1 MKKTGK
7 NYHVKIIVTGSKIST
22 MSWASIVNLHLLIL
36 NFHRWKEPLMNASRL
51 VFLNQ
56 DATHLHL
63 EGQINLVVLRISVK
77 YKVLGVK

>member
-1 MKKTGK
+1 
-7 NYHVKIIVTGSKIST
+7 
-22 MSWASIVNLHLLIL
+22 MSWASIVVMLIIKS
-36 NFHRWKEPLMNASRL
+36 FRRRKEPLMNASRL

-63 EGQINLVVLRISVK
+63 EGQIKVVVLRIPVF

>member
-22 MSWASIVNLHLLIL
+22 MSWASIVVMLIIKS
-36 NFHRWKEPLMNASRL
+36 FRRCKEPLMNASRL

-63 EGQINLVVLRISVK
+63 EGQIKVVVLRISVF
-77 YKVLGVK
+77 YIDLGVT

>member
-1 MKKTGK
+1 VKKTGK

-22 MSWASIVNLHLLIL
+22 MSWTIIVVMLIIKS
-36 NFHRWKEPLMNASRL
+36 FHRRKEPLMNASRL

-63 EGQINLVVLRISVK
+63 EGQIKVVVLRISVF